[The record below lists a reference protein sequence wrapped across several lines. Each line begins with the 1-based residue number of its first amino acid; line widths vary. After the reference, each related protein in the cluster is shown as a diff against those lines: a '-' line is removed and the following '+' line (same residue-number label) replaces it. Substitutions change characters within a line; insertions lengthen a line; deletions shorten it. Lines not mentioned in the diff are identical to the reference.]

1 VAIDGGNPLRVAG
14 GFGSWMINIEIA
26 MPAAMTSEG
35 VVAGRHQET
44 TQVEGKWSRGARRAT
59 ERTEVF

>member
-1 VAIDGGNPLRVAG
+1 VDVQDHVPIDGGKPGRVAG
-14 GFGSWMINIEIA
+14 RFDSWMIDIEIA

-44 TQVEGKWSRGARRAT
+44 TQ
-59 ERTEVF
+59 F